1 MVRTL
6 LAFLLLVGLTAPV
19 WSQEKAATEPG
30 AALAKV
36 KENPG
41 DATAWNAYANE
52 QFSAIQKLVSSDPKA
67 AEKVLNEFEATLGSV
82 EPTSDAA
89 KTLVGRMK
97 TAITFYRNNI
107 EVAQASVE
115 DLEKKVAA
123 NPDDAKSISLLARK
137 LSSEVSALARSEPEK
152 AEAQL
157 KALQDRL
164 TKMKDAAK
172 EDDTKSAIDKA
183 ISSLAGVNSAIASG
197 KKLNAMVGKDAAPL
211 AVEAWVNGKPLTDGD
226 LKGKVVLLDFWA
238 VWCGPCIATFP
249 HLREWQEHYGDKGL
263 VIIGLTN
270 YYKYKWDDEA
280 KRQKS
285 DKEATKEEEQAM
297 LVKFAEMHSL
307 KHRFAL
313 QDGKSMSE
321 YYGVTGIPQAVVI
334 DQEGKVRMVRVGSGD
349 ANAKDIDNLLKKLL
363 ADKPTSK

>member
-6 LAFLLLVGLTAPV
+6 LAFLLLVGLTAPA
-19 WSQEKAATEPG
+19 WSQEDG

-41 DATAWNAYANE
+41 DTAAWNAYATE
-52 QFSAIQKLVSSDPKA
+52 QFTAIRKLTDSDPKA
-67 AEKVLNEFEATLGSV
+67 ALKALEAFEAVLGSV
-82 EPTSDAA
+82 EPTSDPA
-89 KTLVGRMK
+89 KTLVTRIKPG
-97 TAITFYRNNI
+97 ITFYRKNI
-107 EVAQASVE
+107 EIAMVSLA
-115 DLEKKVAA
+115 DLEKKISE
-123 NPDDAKSISLLARK
+123 NGDDAKSIELLAGK
-137 LSSEVSALARSEPEK
+137 LASEIGTLARTEPEK
-152 AEAQL
+152 AETQLQQL
-157 KALQDRL
+157 KDRL
-164 TKMKDAAK
+164 AKLKDAAK
-172 EDDTKSAIDKA
+172 EESTKTAIDKA
-183 ISSLAGVNSAIASG
+183 VTSAGNVTRTIDMY

-211 AVEAWVNGKPLTDGD
+211 AVETWVNGKPLTDGD

-249 HLREWQEHYGDKGL
+249 HLREWQEQYGDKGL
-263 VIIGLTN
+263 VIIGLTS
-270 YYKYKWDDEA
+270 YYKYKWDDET
-280 KRQKS
+280 KRHKS
-285 DKEATKEEEQAM
+285 DKAATKEEEQEM

-313 QDGKSMSE
+313 QDGRGMSE

-334 DQEGKVRMVRVGSGD
+334 DQQGKIQLVRVGSGD